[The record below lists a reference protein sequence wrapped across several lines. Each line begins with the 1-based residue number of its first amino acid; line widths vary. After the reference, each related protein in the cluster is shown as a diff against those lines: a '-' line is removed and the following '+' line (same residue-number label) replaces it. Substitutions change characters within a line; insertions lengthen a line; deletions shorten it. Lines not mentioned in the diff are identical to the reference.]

1 MFCPS
6 CSHKNVDEA
15 KFCAKCGAP
24 LRVPPA
30 PPPAPPAQPAP
41 PAPPVP
47 PPGTAAVSGGMKW
60 GITVGS
66 VLFPLLGIV
75 MGIIYMRDANPD
87 KKAVGKL
94 WLGVG
99 IVLMLLYV
107 ILQDY

>member
-24 LRVPPA
+24 LRMA
-30 PPPAPPAQPAP
+30 PPPPPP
-41 PAPPVP
+41 PP
-47 PPGTAAVSGGMKW
+47 PPGSEPIVSNGMKW
-60 GITVGS
+60 GITAGTV
-66 VLFPLLGIV
+66 VFPLLGLV
-75 MGIIYMRDANPD
+75 MGVIYMRDPNLE

-99 IVLMLLYV
+99 IGVVMLY
-107 ILQDY
+107 ILSQS